1 MLKLISSREHP
12 LFKQLKHLVQANGQY
27 HRGQAVCIEGVH
39 LAQAWLQTQRL
50 PDYCITT
57 ESALADA
64 EIAQIVAALP
74 KQRCVLLS
82 DTLFRHLSQLTQGI
96 SIFFL
101 VTPPQ
106 LVFPEKLDQDCVIL
120 DRIQDP
126 GNVGSILRSSVAA
139 GIKWVFCL
147 TGTTAVWSSKAL
159 RAGMGAQFQLYI
171 LERVELHTLLPQLA
185 VPMMATMVNATQNI
199 YQTDLTQPLAWAF
212 GNEGSGLTQALS
224 DRAQGVAIPQSG
236 EIESLNVAAAAAI
249 CLFERVR
256 QRLYKNSGRG
266 L

>member
-12 LFKQLKHLVQANGQY
+12 LFKQLKQLVQTNGQY

-64 EIAQIVAALP
+64 EIVQIVAAIP
-74 KQRCVLLS
+74 PQRCVLLS
-82 DTLFRHLSQLTQGI
+82 DALFRHLSQLTQGI

-101 VTPPQ
+101 ITPPQ
-106 LVFPEKLDQDCVIL
+106 WTFPEQLNQDCVIL

-126 GNVGSILRSSVAA
+126 GNVGSILRSSAAA
-139 GIKWVFCL
+139 GIQWVFCL
-147 TGTTAVWSSKAL
+147 TGTAAVWSAKTL
-159 RAGMGAQFQLYI
+159 RAGMGAQFQLNI
-171 LERVELHTLLPQLA
+171 VERVELDTLLSQLA
-185 VPMMATMVNATQNI
+185 VPIMATMVNGTQNI

-224 DRAQGVAIPQSG
+224 ERAQGVAIPQSRQ
-236 EIESLNVAAAAAI
+236 IESLNVAAAAAI
-249 CLFERVR
+249 CLFETLR
-256 QRLYKNSGRG
+256 QRL
-266 L
+266 